1 MKKILLIIAVV
12 LFANFSFAQND
23 LGKLDDVGKISLTPV
38 LPASLA
44 NMPTE
49 AANMLLNKLMQIAV
63 KNGLG
68 GVALDPNFII
78 TATID
83 VESKDVTSTAPPM
96 IAMKLNINFYIVDYA
111 NKTTL
116 AEFSRTA
123 KGVGKTDEKAYIE
136 AIKGIDPKASAFKK
150 FVATG
155 KEKIVE
161 YYNTNCDILM
171 KKAET
176 LSNTGKYEESI
187 GLLMAVPDVCLEC
200 YAKAMDAVV
209 VVHKKMVSS
218 NCNQYLEAAK
228 TAWLNYDLETARRN
242 LVLIE
247 SGSQC
252 YDSGVELST
261 KINAELANG
270 VEIAGEGNG
279 GAIEMRVPGE
289 QAPKDVVV
297 TSAKAVAVKNVKQE
311 EYTVDFIK

>member
-1 MKKILLIIAVV
+1 MKKILLILAVV

-23 LGKLDDVGKISLTPV
+23 LDKLDDIGKISLTPV

-44 NMPTE
+44 DMPTE
-49 AANMLLNKLMQIAV
+49 AANMLLNKLMLIAV

-68 GVALDPNFII
+68 GVAIDPNFII
-78 TATID
+78 TATVD
-83 VESKDVTSTAPPM
+83 VESKDVTSTAPPQ

-123 KGVGKTDEKAYIE
+123 KGVGKTEEKAYIE

-150 FVATG
+150 FVTTG
-155 KEKIVE
+155 KEEIVK
-161 YYNTNCDILM
+161 YYNANCAVMM
-171 KKAET
+171 KKADA
-176 LSNTGKYEESI
+176 LSNLGKYEEAIS
-187 GLLMAVPDVCLEC
+187 LLMAVPEVCLEC
-200 YAKAMDAVV
+200 YSSAMDAVV
-209 VVHKKMVSS
+209 PINKKMISS

-252 YDSGVELST
+252 YDAGIELSK
-261 KINAELANG
+261 KINS
-270 VEIAGEGNG
+270 EIGTASNTD
-279 GAIEMRVPGE
+279 AMNPIEMRKPGE
-289 QAPKDVVV
+289 SVLKEDVIN
-297 TSAKAVAVKNVKQE
+297 SAKKTAADNVKQE
-311 EYTVDFIK
+311 DYNVNFIK